1 MNHFTENNGEL
12 NLKKCRGRV
21 FLPVLFLLIL
31 MVFIIINISIGT
43 INIPFIDVIKAL
55 SGGEV
60 EKKYSRIIFDIR
72 IPRVLM
78 GILCGAT
85 LSVAGTLF
93 QALLRNPLADPYIL
107 GISSGA
113 AFGTVLSIAA
123 FGTAGVLTPIF
134 YNLPFMAFLFAMI
147 SAFSTYFI
155 ARKGGKIPVVDLIL
169 SGVIMNFL
177 FSAGTTFV
185 IVFGWRN
192 VQHATYWLMGSLS
205 GASWSKVIPMIFVAS
220 GGVLTGLMFSNKL
233 NAISLGEE
241 EAINLGVNVEKLKIL
256 IFVVGTLLTA
266 YCVTATGIVGFVGL
280 IMPHTARLIFGP
292 NHKISV
298 PMSALLG
305 GIFLSVCDTIARSVF
320 QPTEMPLGTITA
332 LVGAP
337 IFVYL
342 LRRGRK

>member
-1 MNHFTENNGEL
+1 M
-12 NLKKCRGRV
+12 KKGRRI
-21 FLPVLFLLIL
+21 LPVLLF
-31 MVFIIINISIGT
+31 VFILLFFVVINISIGT
-43 INIPFIDVIKAL
+43 VNIPFT
-55 SGGEV
+55 EV
-60 EKKYSRIIFDIR
+60 LKSLIGAEVDRKYSRIIFDIR
-72 IPRVLM
+72 LPRVIM

-85 LSVAGTLF
+85 LSVSGTLF

-123 FGTAGVLTPIF
+123 FSTAGVVTPLL
-134 YNLPFMAFLFAMI
+134 YNLPLMAFAFALL
-147 SAFSTYFI
+147 SAFATYFI

-169 SGVIMNFL
+169 AGVIMNFL
-177 FSAGTTFV
+177 FNAATTFV

-205 GASWSKVIPMIFVAS
+205 GASWGKITPMLLVSIT
-220 GGVLTGLMFSNKL
+220 GVFIGLILSNKL
-233 NAISLGEE
+233 NAISLGED
-241 EAINLGVNVEKLKIL
+241 EAINLGVNVEKIKIV
-256 IFVVGTLLTA
+256 IFLTGTLLTA

-292 NHKISV
+292 DHRISV
-298 PMSALLG
+298 PMSALFG
-305 GIFLSVCDTIARSVF
+305 GIFLSICDTIARSVF

-337 IFVYL
+337 IFIYL